1 MAPFSSFSLIYGF
14 KKRTFILKKG
24 IKPGGVMEQFN
35 QTGGLQPTMAGLEE
49 EGYQM
54 YLGQKCRL
62 SGVLKVRGMA
72 RIDGFVE
79 GEIYGSDLIQVGKDG
94 KIEATV
100 NAQDIV
106 AQGPLRGE
114 FVAQRKLQL
123 LAPATL
129 EGRIDAPVF
138 LLEEGVLVNGSL
150 KMGVIRSAVS

>member
-1 MAPFSSFSLIYGF
+1 MASSD
-14 KKRTFILKKG
+14 
-24 IKPGGVMEQFN
+24 
-35 QTGGLQPTMAGLEE
+35 QTAALQSSTAGLQD

-62 SGVLKVRGMA
+62 SGVLRVQGMA

-100 NAQDIV
+100 KAKDIV
-106 AQGPLRGE
+106 AQGPLRGD
-114 FVAQRKLQL
+114 FVVQQKLQL

-129 EGRIDAPVF
+129 EGKIDAPVF
-138 LLEEGVLVNGSL
+138 LLEEGVFVNGIL
-150 KMGVIRSAVS
+150 KMGIVGSGV

>member
-1 MAPFSSFSLIYGF
+1 MAELDHTAV
-14 KKRTFILKKG
+14 R
-24 IKPGGVMEQFN
+24 
-35 QTGGLQPTMAGLEE
+35 QPSMAGLEE

-62 SGVLKVRGMA
+62 NGVLKVQGMA

-100 NAQDIV
+100 KAKDIV
-106 AQGPLRGE
+106 ARGPLRGD
-114 FVAQRKLQL
+114 FVAQQKVQL

-129 EGRIDAPVF
+129 EGKIDAPIF
-138 LLEEGVLVNGSL
+138 LLEEGVLVNGTL
-150 KMGVIRSAVS
+150 KMGTAGSAVL

>member
-1 MAPFSSFSLIYGF
+1 MASTPQ
-14 KKRTFILKKG
+14 
-24 IKPGGVMEQFN
+24 GGVMALSEQTADF
-35 QTGGLQPTMAGLEE
+35 QSSTAGLEK
-49 EGYQM
+49 EGFQM

-62 SGVLKVRGMA
+62 SGVLKVQGMA

-79 GEIYGSDLIQVGKDG
+79 GEIYGSDLVQVGKDG
-94 KIEATV
+94 KIDATV

-129 EGRIDAPVF
+129 EGKIDAPVF

>member
-1 MAPFSSFSLIYGF
+1 MAESDQIAA
-14 KKRTFILKKG
+14 
-24 IKPGGVMEQFN
+24 
-35 QTGGLQPTMAGLEE
+35 LQPSRAELQD

-62 SGVLKVRGMA
+62 SGVLKVQGMA

-100 NAQDIV
+100 KAKDIV
-106 AQGPLRGE
+106 AQGPLRGD
-114 FVAQRKLQL
+114 FVVQQKLQL

-129 EGRIDAPVF
+129 EGKIDAPVF
-138 LLEEGVLVNGSL
+138 LLEEGVFVNGIL
-150 KMGVIRSAVS
+150 KMGIVGSGV

>member
-1 MAPFSSFSLIYGF
+1 
-14 KKRTFILKKG
+14 
-24 IKPGGVMEQFN
+24 MEQLMN
-35 QTGGLQPTMAGLEE
+35 QTAGLPPTMAGLEE

-100 NAQDIV
+100 KAKDIV
-106 AQGPLRGE
+106 AQGPLRGD
-114 FVAQRKLQL
+114 FVAQQKLQL

-129 EGRIDAPVF
+129 EGKIDAPIF
-138 LLEEGVLVNGSL
+138 LLEEGVFVNGVL
-150 KMGVIRSAVS
+150 KMGIVRSAAEV

>member
-1 MAPFSSFSLIYGF
+1 MAESDQIAAH
-14 KKRTFILKKG
+14 
-24 IKPGGVMEQFN
+24 
-35 QTGGLQPTMAGLEE
+35 QPSRAELEG

-62 SGVLKVRGMA
+62 NGVLKVQGMA

-100 NAQDIV
+100 KAKDIV
-106 AQGPLRGE
+106 AQGPLRGD
-114 FVAQRKLQL
+114 FVVQQKMQL

-129 EGRIDAPVF
+129 EGKIDAPVF
-138 LLEEGVLVNGSL
+138 LLEEGVFVNGIL
-150 KMGVIRSAVS
+150 KMGVGRSGV

>member
-1 MAPFSSFSLIYGF
+1 MAQSDQI
-14 KKRTFILKKG
+14 
-24 IKPGGVMEQFN
+24 N
-35 QTGGLQPTMAGLEE
+35 GLQLSTAGLEE

-62 SGVLKVRGMA
+62 SGVLKVQGMA

-94 KIEATV
+94 KLEATV
-100 NAQDIV
+100 QAKDIV

-114 FVAQRKLQL
+114 FSAQHKIQL

-129 EGRIDAPVF
+129 EGKIDAPIF
-138 LLEEGVLVNGSL
+138 LLEEGVFVNGL
-150 KMGVIRSAVS
+150 VKMGMAHPAVS